1 MIRKQWTSADTAR
14 IVRFRYIPYQPRDSQ
29 RRESSVVTLRIR
41 QLDIAWETI
50 GAKVRITL
58 DEGHN
63 ADLVEPLWAAL
74 PYRTL
79 QGHALVA
86 GECMYHVVPA
96 HQFLYATPD
105 DLIDRVAAPDGTV
118 FCSTLQ
124 HLTIKYGRMT
134 EPMPAARVGQ
144 VVQQDAQLL
153 AKIGRAVWE
162 SVHDNGA
169 PIIAHVSKAVGS
181 GGHRIQR
188 IATDSEVARDLVE
201 AIAAETERVL
211 TDPTDELVAVHRGAR
226 PSDTGTKSTVLP
238 TVVFVNGEVRPLG
251 YSSYT
256 GLVRAAHLTDI
267 PLTGL
272 VEMAKILL
280 VKPSEFLGYCGL
292 NTLWDTT
299 KQVIAALGVI
309 TTRNDFVALMAHM
322 ATYVNAL
329 GAWNLQ
335 LFPWE
340 MNGSSWD
347 YRPNTGHTDHVR

>member
-1 MIRKQWTSADTAR
+1 M
-14 IVRFRYIPYQPRDSQ
+14 
-29 RRESSVVTLRIR
+29 R
-41 QLDIAWETI
+41 QLDVVWEPI

-63 ADLVEPLWAAL
+63 TSLVEPLWAAL

-96 HQFLYATPD
+96 HEFLYATPD

-134 EPMPAARVGQ
+134 EPMPAARIGQ
-144 VVQQDAQLL
+144 VVQGDVPMLG
-153 AKIGRAVWE
+153 KIGRAVWE
-162 SVHDNGA
+162 SVHDNG
-169 PIIAHVSKAVGS
+169 PPVIAHVSKAVGPS
-181 GGHRIQR
+181 GHRIR
-188 IATDSEVARDLVE
+188 RMTTDSEVARDLVE
-201 AIAAETERVL
+201 TIAAETERVF
-211 TDPTDELVAVHRGAR
+211 TDPADELVDVHCGGR
-226 PSDTGTKSTVLP
+226 PSDTGTRNTVLT

-267 PLTGL
+267 PLAGL

-280 VKPSEFLGYCGL
+280 IKPSEFLGYCGL
-292 NTLWDTT
+292 TTLWDTT
-299 KQVIAALGVI
+299 KQVMAALGVI
-309 TTRNDFVALMAHM
+309 TTRNDFTALMAHM

-340 MNGSSWD
+340 MNGSSWS
-347 YRPNTGHTDHVR
+347 YRPNTGRTDHVR